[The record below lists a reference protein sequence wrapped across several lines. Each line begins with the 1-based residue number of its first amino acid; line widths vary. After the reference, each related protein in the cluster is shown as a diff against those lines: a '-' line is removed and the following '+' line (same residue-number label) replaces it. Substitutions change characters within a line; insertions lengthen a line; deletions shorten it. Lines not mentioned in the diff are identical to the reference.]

1 MSGDIFLYTIVFDN
15 RSFGY
20 AVIGFTDTEAQFTE
34 VYINWLKSIM
44 QSMEAFYRQNG
55 LRELLRQMEATQIRD
70 AMTGLYNYKGFLQK
84 GNELCENAT
93 FDGKSIAVI
102 AIDIN
107 KLKDINASYGRK
119 AGDAAIL
126 KLAQLISESQD
137 DDAIC
142 ARISNDEFVVAFPVE
157 ASDETCG
164 EGFIKRL
171 SDKIKQYNELRKEA
185 YELEICTGIR
195 CDMISGSEALDHLIN
210 ETINVKNN
218 KKAIEQGKEERAGVL
233 TDKQKADDHLMEF
246 ILDNNR
252 FVYHFQPIINARTG
266 DVYAYEALMR
276 ADTERKISPLD
287 MLESADRLN
296 RLYDI
301 EKATFF

>member
-1 MSGDIFLYTIVFDN
+1 
-15 RSFGY
+15 
-20 AVIGFTDTEAQFTE
+20 
-34 VYINWLKSIM
+34 
-44 QSMEAFYRQNG
+44 
-55 LRELLRQMEATQIRD
+55 MEATQNRD

-164 EGFIKRL
+164 EGFIKSL

-185 YELEICTGIR
+185 YELEICTGIS
-195 CDMISGSEALDHLIN
+195 CDMISGS
-210 ETINVKNN
+210 
-218 KKAIEQGKEERAGVL
+218 
-233 TDKQKADDHLMEF
+233 
-246 ILDNNR
+246 
-252 FVYHFQPIINARTG
+252 
-266 DVYAYEALMR
+266 
-276 ADTERKISPLD
+276 
-287 MLESADRLN
+287 
-296 RLYDI
+296 
-301 EKATFF
+301 

>member
-1 MSGDIFLYTIVFDN
+1 MNDYWNSSEVMISEDAMRSNGYTDKIYRIIKCGPSEHTDNRISFDDIFEMKEMIPELSEQRECPETFFFTPLYFDN

-126 KLAQLISESQD
+126 KLAAADI
-137 DDAIC
+137 
-142 ARISNDEFVVAFPVE
+142 
-157 ASDETCG
+157 G
-164 EGFIKRL
+164 K
-171 SDKIKQYNELRKEA
+171 
-185 YELEICTGIR
+185 
-195 CDMISGSEALDHLIN
+195 SG
-210 ETINVKNN
+210 
-218 KKAIEQGKEERAGVL
+218 
-233 TDKQKADDHLMEF
+233 
-246 ILDNNR
+246 
-252 FVYHFQPIINARTG
+252 
-266 DVYAYEALMR
+266 
-276 ADTERKISPLD
+276 
-287 MLESADRLN
+287 
-296 RLYDI
+296 
-301 EKATFF
+301 